1 MPDDM
6 LILRRS
12 TALDAAAIDR
22 LVELEEAEPVVGE
35 SLVAELDG
43 TVVAAVA
50 LADGRA
56 VADIFR
62 PTAEL
67 VRMLRD
73 RREQLIR
80 ARRLPASATRP
91 RGLRR
96 LLAGRKTRVPA

>member
-1 MPDDM
+1 MSDDI

-12 TALDAAAIDR
+12 TPRDAGAIAR
-22 LVELEEAEPVVGE
+22 LVELEGAEPLVGD

-43 TVVAAVA
+43 TVVAAVT

-80 ARRLPASATRP
+80 ARRLPASATSP
-91 RGLRR
+91 RGVQR
-96 LLAGRKTRVPA
+96 LLARQRTGVPA